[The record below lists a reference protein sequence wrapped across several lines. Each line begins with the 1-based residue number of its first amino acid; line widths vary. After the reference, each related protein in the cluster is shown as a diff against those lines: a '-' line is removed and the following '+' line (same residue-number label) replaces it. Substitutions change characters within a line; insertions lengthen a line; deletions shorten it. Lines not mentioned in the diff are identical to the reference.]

1 MVALLLNLALKNLQF
16 ADLAGIRLAYIIIKR
31 CRLQCR
37 AATLRMKMNFFRT
50 DGTSAFMFGKR
61 GKYHRK
67 YQKSVRHQKFEIWDH
82 SKMSPNAR
90 TTKSVPTELAEGKQ
104 V

>member
-1 MVALLLNLALKNLQF
+1 
-16 ADLAGIRLAYIIIKR
+16 
-31 CRLQCR
+31 
-37 AATLRMKMNFFRT
+37 
-50 DGTSAFMFGKR
+50 MFGKR
-61 GKYHRK
+61 GKYHPK
-67 YQKSVRHQKFEIWDH
+67 YQKSIRHQKFEIWDH